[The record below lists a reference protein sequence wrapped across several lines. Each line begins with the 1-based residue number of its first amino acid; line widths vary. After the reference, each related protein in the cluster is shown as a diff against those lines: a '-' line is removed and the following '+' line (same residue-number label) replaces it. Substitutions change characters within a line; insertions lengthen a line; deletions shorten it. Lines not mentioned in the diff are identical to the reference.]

1 MDWKKVC
8 ALDTRASKAD
18 LMSDVWDG
26 EYSCSYS
33 SDGTKLLDAE
43 NFPDRVSVRQGT
55 KVICDGAFAFQDY
68 MSDRRIGEE
77 VPEDER
83 VSYLEKIFL
92 PEGLTHIGKESFREC
107 GWMRSIR
114 LPAGLL
120 YIGESAFAEFIE
132 QDVLSL
138 HGLDIVRQIIKHIV
152 IDPRRYH
159 ADNRRNQQNK
169 RCQKNRFSV
178 LHDYRTEIHFLSLS
192 PQFSTI
198 VMVSLSAVDLNG
210 QFEKPVVFLGKSA
223 KLSDFRM
230 QMG

>member
-83 VSYLEKIFL
+83 VSYLEKVFL

-120 YIGESAFAEFIE
+120 YIGESAFAECWE
-132 QDVLSL
+132 LGSVACPSSL
-138 HGLDIVRQIIKHIV
+138 VAIGD
-152 IDPRRYH
+152 D
-159 ADNRRNQQNK
+159 A
-169 RCQKNRFSV
+169 FSNCA
-178 LHDYRTEIHFLSLS
+178 SLS
-192 PQFSTI
+192 KVRLNKGLKALGAGAFFSCGSLAEISLPAGLEFIGEEAFGYCTSLRKII
-198 VMVSLSAVDLNG
+198 VPAAEMDR
-210 QFEKPVVFLGKSA
+210 
-223 KLSDFRM
+223 FRSM
-230 QMG
+230 LPGPLHRRLRPSR